1 MVCCGGPAPPKSS
14 ADARPGYTLCRFI
27 EQFLAAPVGPVP
39 IVSTRRNTSDLL
51 GTVGTRLGLNRNN
64 YLVAPGLYGV
74 GSPDQN
80 SPVLVTANYKL
91 SFDSLR
97 FAVPG
102 LDAWLLV
109 LDTCG
114 INVWCAA
121 GKRTFSTDELVH
133 QVKKSGLEKL
143 VEHRRLIVPQLG
155 APGISGREVKAR
167 CGFTVQFGPLRATD
181 IKAWAEQG
189 FKISDNMREVTFT
202 LKERAVLIPVEF
214 HLVAKSLW
222 WLFPL
227 LFLLSGLGPS
237 ADIIG
242 RMVSRGQW
250 MMLALLI
257 GFVSGIVLVSLL
269 LPWLPGR
276 SFALKGAVAGFFSAL
291 VLLFLNTGL
300 SPVESWALIGVAVAL
315 SSYLGMNFTGSTPYT
330 SPSGVEW
337 EMRRAIPVQFCLSV
351 VALLLWCSVPFFIS

>member
-1 MVCCGGPAPPKSS
+1 MTTPA
-14 ADARPGYTLCRFI
+14 
-27 EQFLAAPVGPVP
+27 GPVP
-39 IVSTRRNTSDLL
+39 IVSTSRNSSDL
-51 GTVGTRLGLNRNN
+51 VGTIGTRIGLNRNS

-74 GSPDQN
+74 GSPDKM

-91 SFDSLR
+91 SFDTLR
-97 FAVPG
+97 FGLPG

-121 GKRTFSTDELVH
+121 GKRTFSTEELVH

-155 APGISGREVKAR
+155 ATGVSGRHVKTQ
-167 CGFTVQFGPLRATD
+167 CGFTVRFGPIRAAD
-181 IKAWAEQG
+181 VKSWIEQDH
-189 FKISDNMREVTFT
+189 KISKEMREVTFT

-214 HLVAKSLW
+214 HLVAKAMW

-227 LFLLSGLGPS
+227 LFVLSGLGPL
-237 ADIIG
+237 ADFTG

-250 MMLALLI
+250 MMLTLLI
-257 GFVSGIVLVSLL
+257 GLGSGIVLVPLL

-276 SFALKGAVAGFFSAL
+276 SFALKGAVAGFLSAL
-291 VLLFLNTGL
+291 VLLFLKSGL
-300 SPVESWALIGVAVAL
+300 SPLETWALIGVAVAV

-337 EMRRAIPVQFCLSV
+337 EMKRAIPLQFCLTV
-351 VALLLWCSVPFFIS
+351 GAVLLWCIAPFFIS

>member
-1 MVCCGGPAPPKSS
+1 MPGPAIRCAGSS
-14 ADARPGYTLCRFI
+14 SSFQQRP
-27 EQFLAAPVGPVP
+27 AGPVP
-39 IVSTRRNTSDLL
+39 IVSTRSNTSDLL
-51 GTVGTRLGLNRNN
+51 GTVSTRLGLNRND

-74 GSPDQN
+74 GSPGKN

-91 SFDSLR
+91 SFDTLR

-121 GKRTFSTDELVH
+121 GKRTFSTEELVH
-133 QVKKSGLEKL
+133 QVRKSNLEKL
-143 VEHRRLIVPQLG
+143 VEHRRLLVPQLG
-155 APGISGREVKAR
+155 APGVSARHVKEQ
-167 CGFTVQFGPLRATD
+167 CGFTVQFGPIKASD

-214 HLVAKSLW
+214 HLVAKAMW

-237 ADIIG
+237 ADIID

-257 GFVSGIVLVSLL
+257 GLGSGIALVPLL

-276 SFALKGAVAGFFSAL
+276 SFALKGAAGWIFPGAGFIIS
-291 VLLFLNTGL
+291 TYR
-300 SPVESWALIGVAVAL
+300 SESG
-315 SSYLGMNFTGSTPYT
+315 
-330 SPSGVEW
+330 
-337 EMRRAIPVQFCLSV
+337 
-351 VALLLWCSVPFFIS
+351 